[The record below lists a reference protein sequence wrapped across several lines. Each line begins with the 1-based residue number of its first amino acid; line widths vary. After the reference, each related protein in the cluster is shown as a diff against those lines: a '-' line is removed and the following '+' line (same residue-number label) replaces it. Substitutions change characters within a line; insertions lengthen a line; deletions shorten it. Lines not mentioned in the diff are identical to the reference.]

1 MFNKTA
7 VLIGTSLLAVA
18 CGGGDHNTPTA
29 PTPTPAA
36 PAPVPSA
43 PVLQTIAE
51 FLTINVDTG
60 PIAVGQSVTV
70 SGGLFANLRFRF
82 GVPSGFETAT
92 GSLFLLDREY
102 LGTTTAL
109 GAATAGV
116 LASTSRIENGDWVF
130 EPGVT
135 IRGGTKYWFVTTS
148 NMRVYMS
155 PDVGRDFYTNGEVY
169 SGNDVLPFRQ
179 FRPSPAA
186 TIDASF
192 QLRGSAASP

>member
-1 MFNKTA
+1 MRR
-7 VLIGTSLLAVA
+7 LAVMVLFVSLTTA
-18 CGGGDHNTPTA
+18 CGSSSGTGTPA
-29 PTPTPAA
+29 SPSPTPALM
-36 PAPVPSA
+36 PPA

-51 FLTINVDTG
+51 FLTINVDSG

-70 SGGLFANLRFRF
+70 TGGPFANLRFRF

-116 LASTSRIENGDWVF
+116 LASTSRIESGEWIF

-135 IRGGTKYWFVTTS
+135 VRGGAKYWFVTTS
-148 NMRVYMS
+148 NMRVYMT
-155 PDVGRDFYTNGEVY
+155 PDLGRDFYTGGEVY
-169 SGNDVLPFRQ
+169 TGNEVLPFLQ
-179 FRPSPAA
+179 FRPTTAA